1 MLYYLHAVF
10 PSIFCTAYPAQG
22 RRRAW
27 SLSLGTRQ
35 WTIWANP
42 LQGTFAYTLTYVI
55 THYGQF
61 NVANQPT
68 VHVWN
73 ISMVWWDKN
82 WTLWAESE
90 SEDVNSQTLA
100 MKLEEDQPR
109 STGETA
115 QIQLWKACK
124 KNYPR
129 KLGGN
134 CCQRC
139 IYKVL
144 NKGSEWLSKWEGL
157 SICVILC
164 KVNLI
169 HFNLRYFCGCKCRI
183 NERSQWRM
191 ARLVWAHKEATIS
204 KKNTL

>member
-1 MLYYLHAVF
+1 MDNLMLPISLQCMSETFLWSDEIKIELFGLNLNLKMAIH
-10 PSIFCTAYPAQG
+10 
-22 RRRAW
+22 RRSPW
-27 SLSLGTRQ
+27 SLKKISQEALG
-35 WTIWANP
+35 
-42 LQGTFAYTLTYVI
+42 
-55 THYGQF
+55 
-61 NVANQPT
+61 
-68 VHVWN
+68 
-73 ISMVWWDKN
+73 
-82 WTLWAESE
+82 
-90 SEDVNSQTLA
+90 
-100 MKLEEDQPR
+100 KLLKSNCEK
-109 STGETA
+109 
-115 QIQLWKACK
+115 LV

-139 IYKVL
+139 FYKVL